1 MMTLLDD
8 LAEDFWKL
16 HVLFGAGDK
25 DKFINEYKKLL
36 KSAALKLR
44 DPNLR

>member
-1 MMTLLDD
+1 MVLLDD

-36 KSAALKLR
+36 KGVVLKLR
-44 DPNLR
+44 NPDLK